1 MPISSEAL
9 RKIKERSET
18 KDTTVSLQRATP
30 RTGDDIVQSLQ
41 KYKIY
46 VDADVVIA
54 LFSPYRAQLE
64 KFQGYNVL
72 AMQDSF
78 RNLEIL
84 ANRSGEPN
92 INLGL
97 NFIGPCGT
105 FRELPKASEITPE
118 IEFQAKQLINNR
130 SKFVRDEN
138 NIWIPNPN
146 LIV

>member
-1 MPISSEAL
+1 M
-9 RKIKERSET
+9 
-18 KDTTVSLQRATP
+18 
-30 RTGDDIVQSLQ
+30 
-41 KYKIY
+41 
-46 VDADVVIA
+46 DANVVIA

-72 AMQDSF
+72 SMQDSF

-84 ANRSGEPN
+84 ANRDGEPN

-138 NIWIPNPN
+138 NIWIPNPK